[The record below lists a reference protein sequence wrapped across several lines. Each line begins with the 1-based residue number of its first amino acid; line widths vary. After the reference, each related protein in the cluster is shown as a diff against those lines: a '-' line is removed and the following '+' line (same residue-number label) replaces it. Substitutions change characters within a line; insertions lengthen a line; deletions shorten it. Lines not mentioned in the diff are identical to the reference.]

1 MADNK
6 NMELNDEMMSGATGG
21 KGDTPPIPLKFHVGE
36 RVRMKNDPKH
46 REGTVI
52 AIKYNKGDVH
62 DQYSWVFV
70 VSFDEWNTEEIVPWF
85 NLERV

>member
-6 NMELNDEMMSGATGG
+6 NMELNDEMMLRATGG
-21 KGDTPPIPLKFHVGE
+21 TGDTPPIELKFHIGD
-36 RVRMKNDPKH
+36 RVRMKGNPE
-46 REGTVI
+46 RGEGTVI
-52 AIKYNKGDVH
+52 DIKYNQGDVN

-70 VSFDEWNTEEIVPWF
+70 VSFDEWNIEEIVPWF